1 MKTLYLLRHAKSS
14 WSTAAVDDYNRPL
27 NSRGE
32 RATHLMGTWM
42 AQNALIPD
50 QILCSSAKRARQTI
64 TRVLEHLPA
73 PPEVVFDDALYLA
86 APAQLMARVRASD
99 NALASL
105 MLVGHNPGLEQ
116 LALGLAGRGRRR
128 EAVARKFPTA
138 SLAVLEFPT
147 DDWRDVA
154 IGEGTLTD
162 FVTPKE
168 LA

>member
-14 WSTAAVDDYNRPL
+14 WSTAAVDDYDRPL
-27 NSRGE
+27 NPRGE
-32 RATHLMGTWM
+32 RAAGLIGTYM
-42 AQNALIPD
+42 AQNAFLPD
-50 QILCSSAKRARQTI
+50 KILCSSAKRARQTI
-64 TRVLEHLPA
+64 RLILEHLPT

-86 APAQLMARVRASD
+86 APARLMARVRASD

-116 LALGLAGRGRRR
+116 LALGLTGRGRLR
-128 EAVARKFPTA
+128 ETAARKFPTA
-138 SLAVLEFPT
+138 GLAVLEFAT
-147 DDWRDVA
+147 GDWRDIA
-154 IGEGTLTD
+154 IGEGALTD